1 VVGALARA
9 GGAAIQSVASKM
21 PPGAPVYVA
30 GGWARSQGWIDIKKA
45 VIGTDVHI
53 IPEPEV
59 TAVGA
64 ALLAARAIDWNIPA
78 RAALSF
84 SATNN

>member
-1 VVGALARA
+1 
-9 GGAAIQSVASKM
+9 
-21 PPGAPVYVA
+21 VYVA
-30 GGWARSQGWIDIKKA
+30 GGWARSQGWIDIKRA

-64 ALLAARAIDWNIPA
+64 ALLAARGINWPSPA
-78 RAALSF
+78 RTALSF
-84 SATNN
+84 NPTRI